1 MSNFAGLSGELADL
15 AKTAGILTPDG
26 EFNAAWFNDPLGA
39 TAPSLRTIM
48 SNAEQRHA
56 LLRLLDLLLPPATGP
71 GIPAN
76 EKWHPLLSG
85 GQAGNVYVTVREES
99 GGAVIGL
106 AGDYG
111 TAADAAPVSARLSV
125 TVPVISAGSSVVALP
140 GSPQGPLTVR
150 LRVGVNLAPVAGG
163 IALKAVA
170 IEARV
175 TPTAFAL
182 HIVLEGLS
190 LDGEP
195 AVDKLLDPAS
205 LGCDIPDLL
214 AGCRYCR
221 TSGGPRRGRCGRP
234 ARPSREQHSGV
245 PVC

>member
-1 MSNFAGLSGELADL
+1 
-15 AKTAGILTPDG
+15 
-26 EFNAAWFNDPLGA
+26 
-39 TAPSLRTIM
+39 M

-140 GSPQGPLTVR
+140 GSPR
-150 LRVGVNLAPVAGG
+150 
-163 IALKAVA
+163 
-170 IEARV
+170 
-175 TPTAFAL
+175 
-182 HIVLEGLS
+182 
-190 LDGEP
+190 
-195 AVDKLLDPAS
+195 DP
-205 LGCDIPDLL
+205 
-214 AGCRYCR
+214 
-221 TSGGPRRGRCGRP
+221 
-234 ARPSREQHSGV
+234 
-245 PVC
+245 